1 MSPAFHRLFLLDSR
15 LTTVLS
21 FYSASQLKILCS
33 TILTF
38 SNQRT
43 IYIKTTKTMRR
54 QYRDLRDDTKMR
66 IAQSLKGRSFSDSHK
81 QAISDAM
88 KAYWSTIP
96 YRDEENNESNNQDNE
111 TSM

>member
-1 MSPAFHRLFLLDSR
+1 
-15 LTTVLS
+15 
-21 FYSASQLKILCS
+21 
-33 TILTF
+33 
-38 SNQRT
+38 
-43 IYIKTTKTMRR
+43 MRR

-81 QAISDAM
+81 QAISNAM

-111 TSM
+111 ASM

>member
-1 MSPAFHRLFLLDSR
+1 MKREFR
-15 LTTVLS
+15 
-21 FYSASQLKILCS
+21 
-33 TILTF
+33 
-38 SNQRT
+38 N
-43 IYIKTTKTMRR
+43 
-54 QYRDLRDDTKMR
+54 LRSDTKMR

-96 YRDEENNESNNQDNE
+96 YRDEKNNKSNNQDYE